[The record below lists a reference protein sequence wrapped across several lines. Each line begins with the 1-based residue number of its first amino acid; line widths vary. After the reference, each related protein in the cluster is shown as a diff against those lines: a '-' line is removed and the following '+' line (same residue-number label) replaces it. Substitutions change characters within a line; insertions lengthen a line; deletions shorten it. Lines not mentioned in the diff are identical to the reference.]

1 MNEFLDS
8 IFPAGAFF
16 MIGFLTAAGWVT
28 FQFILKLIKNYFK
41 PADEE
46 TSYKEGCNYILIKDT
61 ENTQYPEKYSEGV
74 FAWYKDDQLNI
85 SEEYQIHNGGDPM
98 VFKKYILKSDTISAK
113 VSKR

>member
-41 PADEE
+41 RLDEE
-46 TSYKEGCNYILIKDT
+46 TSYEEGHSYIIIEGT
-61 ENTQYPEKYSEGV
+61 ENTQYPKKYSEGV
-74 FAWYKDDQLNI
+74 FAWFEDGELKI
-85 SEEYQIHNGGDPM
+85 SEEYQIKNGGDPM
-98 VFKKYILKSDTISAK
+98 VFKKYLLQSTVKNES
-113 VSKR
+113 

>member
-16 MIGFLTAAGWVT
+16 LIGFLIAAGWST
-28 FQFILKLIKNYFK
+28 FQYILKVTKNYLE
-41 PADEE
+41 PPYEE
-46 TSYKEGCNYILIKDT
+46 GYNYIIIEGT
-61 ENTQYPEKYSEGV
+61 EYTQYPEKYSEGV
-74 FAWYKDDQLNI
+74 FAWYKDGQLNI

-113 VSKR
+113 VNKR